1 MGDIQMGAH
10 AALALLQILLE
21 DAGCGIFHH
30 SRHKG
35 GAEHRQHTGTGHLC
49 GELRGDRFFN
59 SQFCANF
66 NHTQFLSVPRRRDCG
81 FC

>member
-1 MGDIQMGAH
+1 MGAH

-21 DAGCGIFHH
+21 DASRGIFHH

-35 GAEHRQHTGTGHLC
+35 GAEHRQQAGTGHLC
-49 GELRGDRFFN
+49 GELRGDRLFN
-59 SQFCANF
+59 GQLRANF
-66 NHTQFLSVPRRRDCG
+66 NHTQFLSVPRWQDCG

>member
-1 MGDIQMGAH
+1 MGAH
-10 AALALLQILLE
+10 AALALLQILLK

-35 GAEHRQHTGTGHLC
+35 GAEHRQHTGTGHL
-49 GELRGDRFFN
+49 GSEFRGYGLFHRGL
-59 SQFCANF
+59 CANF
-66 NHTQFLSVPRRRDCG
+66 NHNIVLSVPRRRDCG